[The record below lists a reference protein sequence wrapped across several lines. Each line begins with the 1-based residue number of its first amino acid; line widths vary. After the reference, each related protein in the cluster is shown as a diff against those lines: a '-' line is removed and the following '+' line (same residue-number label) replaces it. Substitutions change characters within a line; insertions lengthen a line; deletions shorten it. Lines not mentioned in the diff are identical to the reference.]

1 MIYSFLG
8 LVILRGE
15 VGYKE
20 GEQVDVLKLILILTD
35 IIISPPSVNLQ
46 IHLWATTRCIV
57 FRKSGYVWLFFKMF
71 QEESVMSLWNRL

>member
-20 GEQVDVLKLILILTD
+20 GEQVDVLKLTLILTD

-46 IHLWATTRCIV
+46 IHL
-57 FRKSGYVWLFFKMF
+57 
-71 QEESVMSLWNRL
+71 